1 MCKEMSVITVN
12 RVAGKKTL
20 VGHNGGPRRRRGP
33 RDCEFGHLSADR
45 TSSRVLSLVGQVLH
59 GGRHEAVRAQQMA
72 LQALK
77 HKSTLIFK
85 KRGA

>member
-12 RVAGKKTL
+12 RVAGKKTI
-20 VGHNGGPRRRRGP
+20 VGKNGGPRRRRGP
-33 RDCEFGHLSADR
+33 REFGHLSADR